1 MLKGYLASPL
11 FTIGERYLNEEIA
24 KILRGSIKDLEL
36 HVPQENENINDK
48 TQHAS
53 SMEVAEADLKPLS
66 DSNFVIAVLDGS
78 EIDSGVS
85 AEIGVAHA
93 LGIPVIALFSDIRQ
107 EGNKNKDK
115 IQALVYDSTESSFAY
130 RNLFTIGLI
139 KLGNGIIVKTLE
151 ELEYAVRLMFE
162 ANEYADDIKEYI
174 ETKRVIL
181 NEEKWR
187 DWDGVFKE
195 IKQN

>member
-181 NEEKWR
+181 NEEK
-187 DWDGVFKE
+187 
-195 IKQN
+195 